1 MDRDRDNQI
10 KSKRRKRW
18 IDVRI
23 VTEITRS
30 SLNGGRKV
38 RKGKM
43 DRCKDRANQIKYKR
57 RKERKK
63 GKDG

>member
-43 DRCKDRANQIKYKR
+43 DRCKDRDRDNQIKYKR
-57 RKERKK
+57 R
-63 GKDG
+63 